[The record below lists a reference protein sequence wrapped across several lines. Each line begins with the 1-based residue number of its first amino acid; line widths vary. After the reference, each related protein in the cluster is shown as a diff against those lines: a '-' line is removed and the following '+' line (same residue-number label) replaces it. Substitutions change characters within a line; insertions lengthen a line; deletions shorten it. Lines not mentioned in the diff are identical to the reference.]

1 MHKEVRCSLARAIYW
16 VFYCFF
22 KGSKVEIGMDMSC
35 DVHTVQPLISMRTVV
50 KYVILTR

>member
-1 MHKEVRCSLARAIYW
+1 MQPSPGYILGLLL
-16 VFYCFF
+16 FF

-50 KYVILTR
+50 KYVILTK